1 MGKINAWCDIFSY
14 RINLAWIWV
23 QKNKITDLLKYGP
36 HLLAPTGS
44 DLKKYGELNTILAG
58 YHYDLSFLTIHGKS
72 RFPGLFIWLRDGTKV
87 LVKVPDGCL
96 LLQAGKQLEW
106 LTGGY
111 IIAGFHEVI
120 VSSETIEVIKKRKEE
135 GKILWRVSSTL
146 FSHVS
151 SDEYLYPLSGLETD
165 ENLKLYPKTLA
176 GDQVTE
182 ELKLIKLSNE

>member
-1 MGKINAWCDIFSY
+1 
-14 RINLAWIWV
+14 
-23 QKNKITDLLKYGP
+23 
-36 HLLAPTGS
+36 
-44 DLKKYGELNTILAG
+44 
-58 YHYDLSFLTIHGKS
+58 
-72 RFPGLFIWLRDGTKV
+72 
-87 LVKVPDGCL
+87 
-96 LLQAGKQLEW
+96 LEW